1 MTPTTHRIGKIER
14 STNETQIQLELNL
27 DGTGRCDVQTGIGFF
42 DHMLELFAKHG
53 LFDLTLRA
61 KGDLHVDQHHTVE
74 DVGICLG
81 QAILEAVGDKRG
93 IHRYG
98 HFTLPMDESL
108 VTTAVD
114 LAGRYGFVFHVKFPH
129 ATIGQFDSELVEHF
143 WHSLASRSQCNFHA
157 ILHHGSNGHHI
168 SEAVFKSAARSFRQA
183 VSFDPRQT
191 GIPSTKGLLT

>member
-1 MTPTTHRIGKIER
+1 MTPQPARTATVNRTTA
-14 STNETQIQLELNL
+14 ETQIQLQLNL
-27 DGTGRCDVQTGIGFF
+27 DGTGQAEIQTGIGFF
-42 DHMLELFAKHG
+42 DHMLQLFTKHG
-53 LFDLTLRA
+53 LFDLKLQA
-61 KGDLHVDQHHTVE
+61 NGDLHVDQHHTVE

-93 IHRYG
+93 IYRYG

-114 LAGRYGFVFHVKFPH
+114 LAGRYGFVFQVKFPY

-143 WHSLASRSQCNFHA
+143 WHSVANRSQSNFHA
-157 ILHHGSNGHHI
+157 VLHHGSNGHHI

-191 GIPSTKGLLT
+191 GIPSTKGVL

>member
-1 MTPTTHRIGKIER
+1 MTPSIARTASIER
-14 STNETQIQLELNL
+14 RTAETQIQLRLNL
-27 DGTGRCDVQTGIGFF
+27 DGTGQAEIQTGIGFF
-42 DHMLELFAKHG
+42 DHMLELFTKHG
-53 LFDLTLRA
+53 LFDLRVQA
-61 KGDLHVDQHHTVE
+61 SGDLHVDQHHTVE

-114 LAGRYGFVFHVKFPH
+114 LAGRYGFVFQVPFPH

-143 WHSLASRSQCNFHA
+143 WHSVANRSQSNFHA
-157 ILHHGSNGHHI
+157 VLHHGKNGHHI

-183 VSFDPRQT
+183 VSLDPRQP
-191 GIPSTKGLLT
+191 GIASTKGVL

>member
-1 MTPTTHRIGKIER
+1 MTPSIARIASIER
-14 STNETQIQLELNL
+14 RTAETQIQLRLNL
-27 DGTGRCDVQTGIGFF
+27 DGTGQAEIQTGIGFF
-42 DHMLELFAKHG
+42 DHMLELFTKHG
-53 LFDLTLRA
+53 LFDLRVQA
-61 KGDLHVDQHHTVE
+61 SGDLHVDQHHTVE

-114 LAGRYGFVFHVKFPH
+114 LAGRYGFVFQVPFPH
-129 ATIGQFDSELVEHF
+129 ANIGQFDSELVEHF
-143 WHSLASRSQCNFHA
+143 WHSVANRSQSNFHA
-157 ILHHGSNGHHI
+157 LLHHGKNGHHI

-183 VSFDPRQT
+183 VSLDPRQP
-191 GIPSTKGLLT
+191 GIASTKGVL